1 MKASPAW
8 IIIALTAMISH
19 AHAETRTIRVF
30 VALADNASQGIA
42 PVPAKIGNGDEAATN
57 LYWGA
62 SEGFKSV
69 FGRSKSWK
77 LEKTEADP
85 STEILE
91 RRTYKHSSQDCRLVG
106 EAWRGKNIR
115 ECLEAFLA
123 ALHSTEY
130 RLVAFIG
137 HNGLMDVSI
146 PVSTLKAVPQPPDA
160 IILCC
165 ISGRYFQPHLDAA
178 KACPVLTTTQL
189 MYPGSFLLR
198 DTLEVWLRRG
208 SRPEIRP
215 SRGKGLCRGPEHL
228 HQGGERRV
236 HEAGVMA
243 PQACTSESSKLVSSK
258 RV

>member
-1 MKASPAW
+1 MKASLAC
-8 IIIALTAMISH
+8 IIAAIGMMISH
-19 AHAETRTIRVF
+19 AHADTRTIRVF

-42 PVPAKIGNGDEAATN
+42 PVPVKIGNGDDAGSN

-69 FGRSKSWK
+69 FGRSKNWK
-77 LEKTEADP
+77 LEKSETEP

-91 RRTYKHSSQDCRLVG
+91 RRTYKHSSQDCRLVA

-123 ALHSTEY
+123 TLHSPDHN
-130 RLVAFIG
+130 LVAYIG

-146 PVSTLKAVPQPPDA
+146 PVSTLKAAPQPPDA

-178 KACPVLTTTQL
+178 KARPVLTTTQL

-198 DTLEVWLRRG
+198 DALDVWLRRG
-208 SRPEIRP
+208 SRAEIR
-215 SRGKGLCRGPEHL
+215 LA
-228 HQGGERRV
+228 
-236 HEAGVMA
+236 AGRAYATNQSISVKA
-243 PQACTSESSKLVSSK
+243 ASGVFTKLE
-258 RV
+258 